1 MKKQIVYGEYKDILD
16 IVNRNNV
23 EDSYQELMQKEGKVL
38 DTVNNV
44 VKYYRDEDIKNGEFI
59 NQGISTILT
68 RFFDVW
74 KEIIDD
80 FTSNKKNKNSFIE
93 IVSIDDRPIYIGI
106 TLIIIALFLFFIES
120 STL

>member
-38 DTVNNV
+38 DTVNNI

-59 NQGISTILT
+59 NQGISTILI
-68 RFFDVW
+68 RLFDVW

-80 FTSNKKNKNSFIE
+80 FTSEKKNKKSFIE
-93 IVSIDDRPIYIGI
+93 IVSINDRPIYIGI
-106 TLIIIALFLFFIES
+106 TLIIIALFLFFIEN

>member
-1 MKKQIVYGEYKDILD
+1 MKKPIVYSEYKDILD
-16 IVNRNNV
+16 IANRTNV
-23 EDSYQELMQKEGKVL
+23 EDSYQDLMKKEDKIL

-59 NQGISTILT
+59 NQGIATVIT
-68 RFFDVW
+68 RYFDVW
-74 KEIIDD
+74 KEILDD
-80 FTSNKKNKNSFIE
+80 FTNKENKQFID
-93 IVSIDDRPIYIGI
+93 ILSQDDRLIYIGI